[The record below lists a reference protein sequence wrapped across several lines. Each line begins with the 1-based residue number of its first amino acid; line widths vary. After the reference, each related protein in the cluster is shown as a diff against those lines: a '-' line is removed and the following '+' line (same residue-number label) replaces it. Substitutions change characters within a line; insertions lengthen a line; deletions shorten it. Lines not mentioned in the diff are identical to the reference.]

1 MRMHRW
7 YCFLRRWS
15 RSCFTKVDGSPP
27 TPRYWRVVFEID
39 GHFILWYIIKFIMS
53 IHVANENNTPP
64 LILSFS
70 SRDRVSGTNSSYVS
84 RALNVPDNN
93 FDSVCLLQASI
104 PRSFYN
110 VSRGR
115 NTFLLEENGIQT
127 EVVIPPASYNIYNIQ
142 KVLGDAMTVASTQ
155 SWVYTVTYPACD
167 GDTYHFTF
175 TVSGNAGVQPKII
188 FNILFSMERQ
198 LGFDELSTNEF
209 VGDKLESTNA
219 VNMSFI
225 TRAFIVSD
233 ICQSANNS
241 VLEEVLNYADYG
253 LRSICYYQQQDVDIN
268 SRIFAKTN
276 TNSWTFSLVDSFG
289 QQIDLNGIPWAISVV
304 LFQRENLAALQK
316 LEMQIMNEL
325 RQFDLQALREN
336 TVTKVS
342 SSSASRSAEPA
353 QTAAPTTEIDLN
365 NIANIEQPTFPLQI
379 IGSSVIKQVDFDFGQ
394 I

>member
-1 MRMHRW
+1 
-7 YCFLRRWS
+7 
-15 RSCFTKVDGSPP
+15 
-27 TPRYWRVVFEID
+27 
-39 GHFILWYIIKFIMS
+39 
-53 IHVANENNTPP
+53 
-64 LILSFS
+64 
-70 SRDRVSGTNSSYVS
+70 
-84 RALNVPDNN
+84 
-93 FDSVCLLQASI
+93 
-104 PRSFYN
+104 
-110 VSRGR
+110 
-115 NTFLLEENGIQT
+115 
-127 EVVIPPASYNIYNIQ
+127 
-142 KVLGDAMTVASTQ
+142 
-155 SWVYTVTYPACD
+155 
-167 GDTYHFTF
+167 
-175 TVSGNAGVQPKII
+175 
-188 FNILFSMERQ
+188 
-198 LGFDELSTNEF
+198 
-209 VGDKLESTNA
+209 
-219 VNMSFI
+219 MSFI